1 MRAWLRSRPLHDRL
15 SLLVTGAVATAVLLV
30 SAGAWVSVRAVQQN
44 KISAELLAD
53 ARTIAENPWQWLE
66 AQGARPDPGD
76 KEIGPCWQV
85 LDRSGVVVGG
95 SAVRLPVT
103 ATAVAIATAGLP
115 ETREQV
121 TIGPGEY
128 LMLTVPI
135 EGGGAVQVGLDPSPD
150 ERVLTVFAVLLAV
163 GCAAGIAGAAVLGRT
178 VARAGLAPVDRLTD
192 AVEDVAVSMD
202 LTRPIEVSGNDEIA
216 RLGRSVNAML
226 TAIHAARQ
234 AQRAL
239 VEDAGHELRTPLT
252 SIRTN
257 VELLIAVERQPDLAY
272 RLPPEERVKLLD
284 DLDAQVREL
293 ATLTTELVE
302 LSREEGSR
310 ETIEQVEYAEVVTA
324 AINRVRIRA
333 PGLTFD
339 TDLTPVTVLGRPGE
353 LERMVVNVLDNAAKW
368 SPPGGTVTTRLSAGV
383 LTVADNGPGIADEDL
398 PHVFDR
404 FYRATAARSM
414 PGSGLGLA
422 IVAQTATQHG
432 GGVTAGPN
440 HPCGTVVT
448 VRLPG
453 AQAPR

>member
-1 MRAWLRSRPLHDRL
+1 MRAWWRARPLHDRL
-15 SLLVTGAVATAVLLV
+15 SLLVTGAVAAAVLLV
-30 SAGAWVSVRAVQQN
+30 SAGAWVSVKAIQQN
-44 KISAELLAD
+44 KISAELLSD

-76 KEIGPCWQV
+76 KEIGPCWQI

-103 ATAVAIATAGLP
+103 GTAVAIATAGQP
-115 ETREQV
+115 DAQETV

-135 EGGGAVQVGLDPSPD
+135 DGGGAVQVGLDPSPD
-150 ERVLTVFAVLLAV
+150 ERVLAAFAALLAL

-178 VARAGLAPVDRLTD
+178 VARAGLSPVDRLTD

-216 RLGRSVNAML
+216 RLGRSVNSML
-226 TAIHAARQ
+226 AAIDASRQ

-368 SPPGGTVTTRLSAGV
+368 SPPGGTVTTRLTGAV

-440 HPCGTVVT
+440 SPHGTVVT

-453 AQAPR
+453 RQVPR